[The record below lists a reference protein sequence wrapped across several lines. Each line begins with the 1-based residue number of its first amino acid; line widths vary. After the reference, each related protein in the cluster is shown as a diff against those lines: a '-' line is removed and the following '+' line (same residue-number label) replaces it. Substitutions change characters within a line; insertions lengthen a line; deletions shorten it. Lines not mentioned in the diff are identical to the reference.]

1 METSVNKML
10 QDSLR
15 KNWDCPALSNY
26 KGVTLSYRDVA
37 RRIEKLHIIFNNCG
51 LKKGEKVAICSKNQ
65 ANWGVVFMA
74 VLTYGAVPVPILHE
88 FKPGNIHYIVNHSE
102 SRILFVGDTT
112 WENLMLSEM
121 PNLEAVIQIANF
133 DLIYANTEEIKT
145 ARAHLNEMF
154 GKKYPSSF
162 RPENINYYI
171 EQSPDELAMISY
183 TSGTSGFAKGVMI
196 PYRALYANIKF
207 AADLLPYI
215 NNNADVVSML
225 PSAHMYGLMF
235 EFLCEMAAGAHVH
248 FLTRLPSP
256 KIILEAFAEIKP
268 VVIISVPLIIEKIYK
283 YKLRPILKKA
293 GVQVLLKLPVIDK
306 KIENKIREALV
317 TSFGGNFREVII
329 GGAAF
334 NKEADSFFKK
344 IKFPYTVGYGMTE
357 CAPLISY
364 SDNESYKL
372 YSCGRAVPSLKLKI
386 DSGDPENIPGEILVK
401 GDNVMLGYYK
411 NPVATKEAFTED
423 GWMHTGDMGVID
435 SDGFLFIKGR
445 SKNMILGPSGQ
456 NIYPEEVESYIDSLP
471 YVVESLVVEEENKL
485 IALVYPNFEQA
496 TENSMDTVSL
506 ENLIKE
512 EISNLNNDLP
522 NFSRISSVKI
532 MPEEFEKTAKR
543 SIKRYMYQK

>member
-1 METSVNKML
+1 ML